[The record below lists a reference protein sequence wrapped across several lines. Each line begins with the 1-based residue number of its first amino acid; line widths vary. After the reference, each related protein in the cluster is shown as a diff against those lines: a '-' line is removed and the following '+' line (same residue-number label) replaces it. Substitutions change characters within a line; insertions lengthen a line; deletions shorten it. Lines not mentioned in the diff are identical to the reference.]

1 MKKFKCILL
10 RSQYQTVEVETEN
23 YEQAKEAWVL
33 FDIDK
38 VDQTYIE
45 VYDLTEVEPTREQ
58 IKEALIPLML
68 KPINQGEVK

>member
-10 RSQYQTVEVETEN
+10 RSQYQTVEVEAEN

-33 FDIDK
+33 FDADK

-45 VYDLTEVEPTREQ
+45 VYDLTEVEP
-58 IKEALIPLML
+58 
-68 KPINQGEVK
+68 QGEVK